1 MITED
6 KLLEVLKK
14 ENLYAFKTL
23 SDFDYKK
30 YILLESESI
39 EELIQFA
46 KLNNI
51 NSVFYDYVY
60 YNEDNYKFDLEEVE
74 LCVDNSI
81 FKLIKKDIVAHNK
94 KIDKIDFSK
103 PKIAT
108 MYTVHQG
115 QKIGILILDSWIEEL
130 EDEILETEEQLENFI
145 EKYEDVL
152 FEKQQKEQEKLD
164 KLKIEFEDF
173 LLADDEFLSC
183 TNQNMRTHYMN
194 SIIDKDKTKKYMK
207 AFKKTNII
215 GRDVIDRNSLWVHIE
230 TVWRKYKSN
239 AKK

>member
-6 KLLEVLKK
+6 KLLEALKK

-94 KIDKIDFSK
+94 KIDKIDFSI
-103 PKIAT
+103 PKGAIIYAI
-108 MYTVHQG
+108 YQS
-115 QKIGILILDSWIEEL
+115 QKVGILILNSWL
-130 EDEILETEEQLENFI
+130 EDDEEILETEYQLEYLL

-164 KLKIEFEDF
+164 KLKKEFEDF
-173 LLADDEFLSC
+173 LLADKEFLSC

-194 SIIDKDKTKKYMK
+194 AIIDKDNTKKYMK
-207 AFKKTNII
+207 AFKKTNRV
-215 GRDVIDRNSLWVHIE
+215 GSDVIDRNSLWVHIE

-239 AKK
+239 TKK